1 MNPTH
6 LPGFTAWASLSG
18 GGEHYQ
24 ARAFPSPRGQ
34 VIPQLSAFCIHA
46 ANRAYDR
53 CRLIGYGN
61 ATCAQFAVWLAETC
75 DAD

>member
-1 MNPTH
+1 MSSSKI
-6 LPGFTAWASLSG
+6 PGFTAEASLYTRG
-18 GGEHYQ
+18 QNYQ
-24 ARAFPSPRGQ
+24 TRACISNSRQ

-61 ATCAQFAVWLAETC
+61 AYCAQFAVWYEGACEV
-75 DAD
+75 D